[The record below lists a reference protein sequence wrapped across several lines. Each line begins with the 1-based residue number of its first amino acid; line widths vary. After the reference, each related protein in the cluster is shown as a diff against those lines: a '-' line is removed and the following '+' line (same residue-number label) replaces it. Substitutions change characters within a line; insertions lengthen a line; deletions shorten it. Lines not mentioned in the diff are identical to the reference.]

1 VNFRGRQCLKDYAI
15 LRLDTRLP
23 HSLDVFYDG
32 LPTRQYL
39 PELSWAEE
47 ATKIGFLQFGIPVKK
62 RGRMSGVTY
71 GNIAGIHAVL
81 KSAGQAGIRREFW
94 ALPGLLSRSSYEFA
108 NRGDLGSLVWT
119 ADGQAVGVVIA
130 GWASLSN
137 EVRAIVPPGYL
148 VGKNILFPRTEEGG
162 INFKEMMAFVVARP
176 LCPVQSFEMI
186 LEDLESD
193 YELYVSY

>member
-1 VNFRGRQCLKDYAI
+1 MNFRGRQYLKGYAI
-15 LRLDTRLP
+15 LKVDTRLP

-32 LPTRQYL
+32 LPTRQYP
-39 PELSWAEE
+39 PELSWTEE
-47 ATKIGFLQFGIPVKK
+47 ATKIGSLQFGIPVKK

-81 KSAGQAGIRREFW
+81 KSAGQAGNRREFW

-119 ADGQAVGVVIA
+119 ANGQVGVVIA
-130 GWASLSN
+130 GWASLSYG
-137 EVRAIVPPGYL
+137 VRAVVPPGHW

-162 INFKEMMAFVVARP
+162 INFKERMAFVVARP

-193 YELYVSY
+193 YELYVPY